1 MSFNNTNDEWF
12 TSDSGRQSPALTASY
27 SANNYT
33 SNNMSMNSPQ
43 DEDFDNEPP
52 LLEELG
58 IRFDHILLK
67 TQAVINP
74 TKVLNEHILDDAD
87 LAGPLFF
94 CLMLGASLLF
104 AGKVHFGYI
113 YGFSVFGCLGLH
125 TVINLLHTD
134 GLDFWRTCSVLGY
147 CLIPVISLAIISIIV
162 NLKGLF
168 GLILSSIAIG
178 WSTYAAARIFH
189 AKLGLTDQYWLVLYP
204 ISLLYSCFVLITI
217 F

>member
-12 TSDSGRQSPALTASY
+12 TSDSGRQSPALNSSY

-33 SNNMSMNSPQ
+33 SNNMSMNNTQ
-43 DEDFDNEPP
+43 DEDYDNEPP

-87 LAGPLFF
+87 LAGPLVF

-125 TVINLLHTD
+125 TVINL
-134 GLDFWRTCSVLGY
+134 F
-147 CLIPVISLAIISIIV
+147 I
-162 NLKGLF
+162 
-168 GLILSSIAIG
+168 
-178 WSTYAAARIFH
+178 
-189 AKLGLTDQYWLVLYP
+189 Q
-204 ISLLYSCFVLITI
+204 
-217 F
+217 